1 MRIVSVFANARPG
14 PGPDDRPGALILLTV
29 LVLTPFFYWLRADT
43 IGVSSLTRHWTALT
57 SGELGHVAHNLAS
70 AVILGAIP
78 LLAAR
83 YLLGFSFG
91 ELGLGKGRW
100 RRGAIWVAV
109 GVPIAI
115 LAGKI
120 SAGEPEMR
128 AVYPLNQGL
137 VNGHVSFVSHALT
150 QLLYYAAWE
159 ILFRGVL
166 LQGLT
171 PRLGFA
177 NANMI
182 QMALSVLAHFGRPCT
197 ETMSAIPAGL
207 AFGGVARHTGSVWYV
222 VLIHWVVGTA
232 QDAFILYG

>member
-1 MRIVSVFANARPG
+1 MRIKSVFVIARPG
-14 PGPDDRPGALILLTV
+14 PEQIPGALILLAV

-57 SGELGHVAHNLAS
+57 GGELNHVTHNLAS
-70 AVILGAIP
+70 AVVLGVLP

-83 YLLGFSFG
+83 FG
-91 ELGLGKGRW
+91 LGLGLVDMGLARGRW
-100 RRGAIWVAV
+100 RRGAFWLAV

-115 LAGKI
+115 LAGWVA
-120 SAGEPEMR
+120 AGQPEMR

-137 VNGHVSFVSHALT
+137 VAGRVSFISHALM

-182 QMALSVLAHFGRPCT
+182 QMALSVLAHFGRPSA
-197 ETMSAIPAGL
+197 ETLSAIPAGL
-207 AFGGVARHTGSVWYV
+207 AFGGIARHTGSVWYV